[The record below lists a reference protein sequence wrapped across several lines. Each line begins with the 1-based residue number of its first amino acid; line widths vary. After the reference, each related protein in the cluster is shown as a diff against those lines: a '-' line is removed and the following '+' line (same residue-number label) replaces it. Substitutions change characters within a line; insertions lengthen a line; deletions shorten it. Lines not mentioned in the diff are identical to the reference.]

1 MQKSLQNGNKKR
13 GSFSAVFRSQEKMRE
28 RIKFVPQ
35 VLVVYFRK
43 RITFAQ
49 PFAATARTEVPPSF
63 GVSESG
69 LAMSLRHPPV
79 RQKLLFLYCAFVGDR
94 IGSDCHC
101 VTQYAVGVQSAGEVC
116 NLV

>member
-1 MQKSLQNGNKKR
+1 MQKSPQNGNKKR

-49 PFAATARTEVPPSF
+49 QFAATARTEVPHPSGYQNQASQCRF
-63 GVSESG
+63 
-69 LAMSLRHPPV
+69 AI
-79 RQKLLFLYCAFVGDR
+79 RQPRRSCYFLIVP
-94 IGSDCHC
+94 
-101 VTQYAVGVQSAGEVC
+101 
-116 NLV
+116 L